1 MGCGG
6 YRGLFR
12 IFDYYEHSRRYSTY
26 NPDSYNHYRQD
37 DTDEKL
43 ILLKKMYA
51 EGLIDDNDYS
61 RYKQRIYEKT
71 ITFDE
76 LVDIRIKQ
84 INLKKRETDE
94 IENKNIN
101 QQKNKY
107 KYKIEKL
114 KESKGKILKVQEK
127 LSLRI
132 KELKK
137 EKERMETL
145 AETMIR
151 ASEDTAEEYIRKKLD
166 LEENIQNL
174 EKRKNELQKE
184 LDEID
189 NMIKTLETKELEL
202 EALQLRDE
210 ISNIKI
216 DFNK

>member
-1 MGCGG
+1 MGCG

-12 IFDYYEHSRRYSTY
+12 MFDYYEHSRRYSTY
-26 NPDSYNHYRQD
+26 NPDSYNRYRQD

-61 RYKQRIYEKT
+61 RYKQRIYERA

-76 LVDIRIKQ
+76 LVDIRIKLM
-84 INLKKRETDE
+84 NLKNRETDE
-94 IENKNIN
+94 NTNNIS

-107 KYKIEKL
+107 KYKIDKL

-137 EKERMETL
+137 EKERIEAL
-145 AETMIR
+145 AETMVR
-151 ASEDTAEEYIRKKLD
+151 ASEDTAEEYIRIKLNV
-166 LEENIQNL
+166 EENIQNL